1 MVTLTAASRLR
12 NGDRARVSKRTL
24 TSLVSFTALV
34 RSLQIFQNDFDHR
47 FQNVS
52 IQTNNKR
59 LYIRKHLF
67 RVSAIN

>member
-1 MVTLTAASRLR
+1 MVTPTAASRLR
-12 NGDRARVSKRTL
+12 NGDPARVAKRTF
-24 TSLVSFTALV
+24 TSFTALI

-52 IQTNNKR
+52 IQANNKL

-67 RVSAIN
+67 RVRAN